1 MKKSVLLLLAA
12 SLTLSAFDAEGVY
25 KKCAMCHGKKGEK
38 IALNTSPQLNTLD
51 QVQLETAI
59 GQMLDGSS
67 TISSRYLGM
76 HQAKLKGVRE
86 DDVAALSS
94 YILNLK

>member
-1 MKKSVLLLLAA
+1 MKKNVLLLLAL

-25 KKCAMCHGKKGEK
+25 KKCAMCHGKSGEK
-38 IALNTSPQLNTLD
+38 VALNTSPQLNTLSEER
-51 QVQLETAI
+51 LSTALTA
-59 GQMLDGSS
+59 MLNGSS
-67 TISSRYLGM
+67 PISARYLGM

-86 DDVAALSS
+86 DDIAALSN